1 MHSLVESMQLFVPG
15 VWGKVL
21 ICASKQEGGNGRDAA
36 RRLGWGSVS
45 IGGTD
50 RWSRTLGSPDNDM

>member
-50 RWSRTLGSPDNDM
+50 GGPEH